1 MAKTNDQILLDAILS
16 EQRVTWGESLKE
28 NRLFELFSAE
38 QLLKDKDLTAPEIE
52 NGNVGQSLDGQIDS
66 FYLFADGANIDEVD
80 EVRGARRNVE
90 IDVWVVQSKTSPSF
104 DATTLEKLQTTILN
118 VFDFSRLDEFTTKE
132 YAEDLLQKAKLF
144 RAVYRETAASFPKLT
159 IHYRYVTT
167 GSTDTIH
174 PTVQSRRDFLVQ
186 RTRELFAAAKA
197 QVSFKFIGAR
207 ELVEMFRTERAYTLT
222 LRLQEN
228 PIVATEGYLA
238 LVNLVDYYRFIS
250 DEQGRLRSYIFDL
263 NVRDYQGSVEVNED
277 IEDSLFND
285 ADINFW
291 VLNNGVTIVAD
302 RGSSVAKDLTLENVQ
317 IVNGLQ
323 TSRSIY
329 NYLTKQGTDDEK
341 RSVLVKII
349 IKDDAAAIDKIIKAS
364 NFQTPIPLSSL
375 KATDEFQRKIE
386 DYFKRY
392 DVFYDRRKGYHKIAG
407 RPANR
412 IIGIPALAQ
421 AIVSIL
427 RQEPHLAR
435 AKPASL
441 VKQEED
447 YSKVFS
453 KNTPLPAYLVC
464 ANTLLTT
471 QDSLR
476 ADLGKNMN
484 EIKSNFK
491 HQICYVAAALSIN
504 KQRFGPI
511 DLIVPAP
518 IVVSPQRILEATK
531 LMVDWVASYRSN
543 RNITLDGVAK
553 AEGFTEFIR
562 NQLSSQHQTKLDF
575 Q

>member
-1 MAKTNDQILLDAILS
+1 VKYVVLTRRRIDVAKTNDQILLDAILS
-16 EQRVTWGESLKE
+16 EQRVVWGEALKE
-28 NRLFELFSAE
+28 DKLFELFSAE
-38 QLLKDKDLTAPEIE
+38 QLLKDKDLTAPDVE

-66 FYLFADGANIDEVD
+66 FYLFADGATVDEVD
-80 EVRGARRNVE
+80 EVKNARRNVD
-90 IDVWVVQSKTSPSF
+90 IDVWVIQSKTSPSF

-118 VFDFSRLDEFTTKE
+118 IFDFSRLDDFTANE

-144 RAVYRETAASFPKLT
+144 RAVYRETAGSFPKLT

-167 GSTDTIH
+167 GSTESIH

-197 QVSFKFIGAR
+197 QVSFQFIGAR
-207 ELVEMFRTERAYTLT
+207 ELVEMYRTERAYTLT

-238 LVNLVDYYRFIS
+238 LVNLADYYRFIT
-250 DEQGRLRSYIFDL
+250 DEQARLRSYIFDL

-277 IEDSLFND
+277 IEKSLFND
-285 ADINFW
+285 TDINFW
-291 VLNNGVTIVAD
+291 VLNNGVTVVAD

-329 NYLTKQGTDDEK
+329 NYLTTKGTDGEK
-341 RSVLVKII
+341 RSVLLKII

-386 DYFKRY
+386 DYLKRY
-392 DVFYDRRKGYHKIAG
+392 DVFYDRRKGYHKISG

-412 IIGIPALAQ
+412 IIGIPGLAQ

-441 VKQEED
+441 VRRTIPEFSQKIRRYQLTW
-447 YSKVFS
+447 YAQIPFSPSKRLCV
-453 KNTPLPAYLVC
+453 PILVN
-464 ANTLLTT
+464 A
-471 QDSLR
+471 
-476 ADLGKNMN
+476 
-484 EIKSNFK
+484 
-491 HQICYVAAALSIN
+491 
-504 KQRFGPI
+504 
-511 DLIVPAP
+511 
-518 IVVSPQRILEATK
+518 
-531 LMVDWVASYRSN
+531 
-543 RNITLDGVAK
+543 
-553 AEGFTEFIR
+553 
-562 NQLSSQHQTKLDF
+562 
-575 Q
+575 